1 MFDIFLCVLFDNA
14 LYSAGTACGGGVVTK
29 AAESASPLQ
38 SRNRC
43 LPSAVIFLNERHG
56 LI

>member
-14 LYSAGTACGGGVVTK
+14 LYSAGTACEGGVTK

>member
-1 MFDIFLCVLFDNA
+1 MFGIFSCVLFDNA
-14 LYSAGTACGGGVVTK
+14 LYSAGTACEGDVTK
-29 AAESASPLQ
+29 AAMPASPLQ
-38 SRNRC
+38 PRIRC